1 MRSRQ
6 RGATLRP
13 RNVMSEVEATLA
25 MSVSERFRDG
35 ISNILLGD
43 AAGSVWRS
51 GTKPQI
57 ADILSRLQSKLAE
70 NHVGIA

>member
-6 RGATLRP
+6 LGATLRP
-13 RNVMSEVEATLA
+13 RKLMSEVEATLA
-25 MSVSERFRDG
+25 MSVSETFRDG

-57 ADILSRLQSKLAE
+57 ADIFSRLQSKLAE